1 MRAAGDFL
9 RLPALLLLAAQL
21 VSCTALRVVTHETD
35 VNPVNAPAGTYRLD
49 PRHWSV
55 SFDVEHLGYARFVM
69 RFDRVRATLDAVPA
83 APEKSRVTA
92 SSEAASIDT
101 NVPELDRLVAGPDM
115 LDAARHPEIR
125 FESRNIRRT
134 GARTG
139 EMTGDLTIGGRTRP
153 VTLAVTFN
161 GSAPNPLTGA
171 DVLGFSAQG
180 RLDRSAWGL
189 NAWWPAVG
197 NEVRVRIE
205 AEFVRPR
212 NLRGQGDI
220 PD

>member
-1 MRAAGDFL
+1 MRIAARCL
-9 RLPALLLLAAQL
+9 RLSALLLLAAQL

-35 VNPVNAPAGTYRLD
+35 VNPVNAPAGAYRLD
-49 PRHWSV
+49 PHHWSV
-55 SFDVEHLGYARFVM
+55 GFDVEHLGYARFVM
-69 RFDRVRATLDAVPA
+69 RFNRVRATLDAVPS

-92 SSEAASIDT
+92 SIEAASIDT
-101 NVPELDRLVAGPDM
+101 NVPELDRLIAGPDM

-139 EMTGDLTIGGRTRP
+139 EMTGDLTIRGRTRP
-153 VTLAVTFN
+153 VTLAITFN
-161 GSAPNPLTGA
+161 GSAPNPLTGE
-171 DVLGFSAQG
+171 DVLGFSAEG

-197 NEVRVRIE
+197 NELRVRIE
-205 AEFVRPR
+205 AEFVKPR
-212 NLRGQGDI
+212 ILPG
-220 PD
+220 